1 MNITKKLADTL
12 TSVDTPTISNALDI
26 YRGDRS
32 VEDFTQLPFISSN
45 SKLKPI
51 IGIART
57 AKIRASV
64 PSSLNAHEADDLRI
78 RYYEHMYN
86 KPENQQI
93 KNFCVIQDLD
103 WPNIIGSF
111 WGEVNISIHKGLGL
125 AGTLT
130 NGLLRDLDAIDKEY
144 MVLANSIGPSHAYVH
159 VVEFGTDV
167 EINGLNIKDG
177 DIIHADQHGALKI
190 PYEALKILP
199 KAIEFMQKK
208 ESHIIEAT
216 KKDDFNIEKLK
227 IAWARANSEKFE

>member
-1 MNITKKLADTL
+1 MNITKEIADIL

-32 VEDFTQLPFISSN
+32 IEDFTQLPFISSN
-45 SKLKPI
+45 SKLKPM

-64 PSSLNAHEADDLRI
+64 PTSLNVNEANDLRMK
-78 RYYEHMYN
+78 YYEYMYN
-86 KPENQQI
+86 KPDDQQI
-93 KNFCVIQDLD
+93 KNLCVIQDLD

-111 WGEVNISIHKGLGL
+111 WGEVNVSIHKGLGL
-125 AGTLT
+125 AGTIT

-159 VVEFGTDV
+159 VIEFRTDV

-177 DIIHADQHGALKI
+177 DIIHADKHGALKV
-190 PYEALKILP
+190 PYEALKTLP
-199 KAIEFMQKK
+199 EAIEFMQKK
-208 ESHIIEAT
+208 ESHIIQAA
-216 KKDDFNIEKLK
+216 KKDDFNIKKLRV
-227 IAWARANSEKFE
+227 AWARANSEKFE